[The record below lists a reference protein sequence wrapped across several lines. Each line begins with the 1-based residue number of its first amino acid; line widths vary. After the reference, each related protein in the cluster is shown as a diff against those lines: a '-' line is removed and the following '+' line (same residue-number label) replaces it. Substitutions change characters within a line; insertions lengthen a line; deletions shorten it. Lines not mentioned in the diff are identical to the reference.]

1 MHKISLNIY
10 TGLFFSL
17 QNSIEQWR
25 QVFYTSIAVVLVSTF
40 IFIIF
45 GDLRPQA
52 WGIAKPQIKGKIEP
66 EYEEL
71 ISESEDSNA
80 PPKKEEEDKLV
91 Y

>member
-1 MHKISLNIY
+1 MKFTLNIY
-10 TGLFFSL
+10 VGLFFSF
-17 QNSIEQWR
+17 QSSIEQWR

-45 GDLRPQA
+45 GDLTPQA
-52 WGIAKPQIKGKIEP
+52 WGVAKPQIKAKIEP

-71 ISESEDSNA
+71 ISDSEDSHA
-80 PPKKEEEDKLV
+80 TPKKEEEDKLV